1 MKTVLKS
8 AMVRVVIMTL
18 LSSITTACTLRFPQ
32 FEGLATKWMGTAEP
46 VAPYTW
52 HMASGD
58 YQQEVIAVS
67 TDNGVVFANTAD
79 DAMLFDGEAL
89 RRVVKLGNNK
99 NRYEI
104 VDINQGERLLRQ
116 YLVNGA
122 RQADHVCSAWV
133 KNAVE
138 WLQTCHEPVA
148 SQNSYVN
155 RLGFNAEG
163 KLNYIDQV
171 ISADN
176 IRVTI
181 SQ

>member
-1 MKTVLKS
+1 MRILTIALMS
-8 AMVRVVIMTL
+8 L
-18 LSSITTACTLRFPQ
+18 LSACSIRFPQ
-32 FEGLATKWMGTAEP
+32 VENIVHALQDKPPEVENYRWQLKADGYSQSVLAVTAE
-46 VAPYTW
+46 
-52 HMASGD
+52 
-58 YQQEVIAVS
+58 
-67 TDNGVVFANTAD
+67 NGLVFANTAD